1 MISECIV
8 YLSFVIRTKYT
19 YEPIFRQWF
28 EPTYLST
35 VIIHS
40 HLSDVQVFADSTQ
53 QLDKPAKTYYYK
65 GTAYLYNR
73 CDVLSRNPIGTDIG
87 CQSDFCVCLSCS
99 VMSSVREWFSHY
111 CRGVNL
117 MIRTIAGFATIGV
130 AIFLMLA
137 PNLFQLDSNW
147 PFLLGLW
154 VGVLGLALINS
165 RARREEYKRKKQIR
179 EQLKKEMEEEQES
192 QDEKDENNE
201 NDDEQETEHQN

>member
-1 MISECIV
+1 
-8 YLSFVIRTKYT
+8 
-19 YEPIFRQWF
+19 
-28 EPTYLST
+28 
-35 VIIHS
+35 
-40 HLSDVQVFADSTQ
+40 
-53 QLDKPAKTYYYK
+53 
-65 GTAYLYNR
+65 
-73 CDVLSRNPIGTDIG
+73 
-87 CQSDFCVCLSCS
+87 
-99 VMSSVREWFSHY
+99 
-111 CRGVNL
+111 